1 MTKIKLNG
9 KKIAAAVIMLLIY
22 VAVLI
27 YCNNIDKTELIATEG
42 QTYEKATVT
51 EIIHDNLQEDGNRYG
66 NQEGD
71 T

>member
-51 EIIHDNLQEDGNRYG
+51 EIIMITFRRTEIVMEIRRLC
-66 NQEGD
+66 
-71 T
+71 